1 MVKIY
6 VKNKP
11 LFLVDSISEEVAEY
25 IHRPDTIFIDE
36 LNPSAVKTLLQQLE
50 QEDFYGGVFL
60 HSNLD
65 ELLKAFKSILT
76 VIPAAGGLTYTKEK
90 ELLLIFRKGKWD
102 LPKGKLDDGE
112 DLHTCA
118 LREIKE
124 ETGAGYLQLEGP
136 LKVTYHT
143 YYERG
148 LHILKESHWFL
159 VRAKRRSSLKPQT
172 EEDIEKCEWVPLA
185 KVPAYIDHMHASLI
199 DVMQMALTLLYK
211 K

>member
-1 MVKIY
+1 MVADQLKLPFIY
-6 VKNKP
+6 VRPKP
-11 LFLVDSISEEVAEY
+11 KE
-25 IHRPDTIFIDE
+25 H
-36 LNPSAVKTLLQQLE
+36 
-50 QEDFYGGVFL
+50 
-60 HSNLD
+60 
-65 ELLKAFKSILT
+65 
-76 VIPAAGGLTYTKEK
+76 GLGNQ
-90 ELLLIFRKGKWD
+90 I
-102 LPKGKLDDGE
+102 
-112 DLHTCA
+112 
-118 LREIKE
+118 
-124 ETGAGYLQLEGP
+124 EGP